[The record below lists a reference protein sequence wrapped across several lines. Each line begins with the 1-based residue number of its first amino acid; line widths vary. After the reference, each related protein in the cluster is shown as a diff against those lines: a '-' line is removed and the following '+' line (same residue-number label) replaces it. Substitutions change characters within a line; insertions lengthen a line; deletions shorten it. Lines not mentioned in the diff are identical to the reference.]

1 MLDTIAILN
10 YPDQTA
16 LVEMH
21 SVSGDFGYIAEAAA
35 RINFYNFQGYPS
47 LFMDG
52 VDLWPI
58 STWRP
63 SIVNR
68 MNQPSPITLTIMGDY
83 NPATNNGTV
92 DASFRNDSSA
102 AITARVY
109 FVITEDSLYHVDPNG
124 HAWHNHLA
132 RDFLPDQTGETV
144 TISPGETVIKS
155 RSFTINGAWDEDMCY
170 IVTWLQANA
179 PSRNVFQ
186 AGEIE
191 VMNLIGVE
199 EVVEV
204 EKVMSTVSLITNPC
218 FSDDIRFS
226 LNLPEHT
233 RYQIEIFD
241 ILGRRIGT
249 LNSISQNNKE
259 EVSCNL
265 NQGSDNITA
274 GVYLYRFTSNIL
286 KTSGKIIINK

>member
-1 MLDTIAILN
+1 MLD

-63 SIVNR
+63 SIINR
-68 MNQPSPITLTIMGDY
+68 MSQPSPVTLTITGNY

-92 DASFRNDSSA
+92 NASFRNDSSA
-102 AITARVY
+102 TITARVY

-132 RDFLPDQTGETV
+132 RDFLPNQTGETV
-144 TISPGETVIKS
+144 TINPGETVVKS
-155 RSFTINGAWDEDMCY
+155 RSFTISGSWDEDMCY
-170 IVTWLQANA
+170 IVTWLQADA

-186 AGEIE
+186 AGETE

-199 EVVEV
+199 ETIDIK
-204 EKVMSTVSLITNPC
+204 KVTSTVALISNPC
-218 FSDDIRFS
+218 ASDNIRFA

-233 RYQIEIFD
+233 RYKIEIFD
-241 ILGRRIGT
+241 ILGRRIKT
-249 LNSISQNNKE
+249 MTETAQDNQE

-265 NQGSDNITA
+265 DEAGGDINA
-274 GVYLYRFTSNIL
+274 GVYLYRFTSDIL
-286 KTSGKIIINK
+286 ITSGKIIISK